1 MKVFIAI
8 LILMTLAACSSVK
21 EQNES
26 NKENVKE
33 ETTTSSEEGSFEVDT
48 DDKASVEE
56 NKNNLVEN
64 AQEITADELKEESSI
79 DDQVKV
85 SGDIV
90 TVANDGSP
98 LDYLMLSN
106 ETGTFTVFNLT
117 TDTYNP
123 GDDITVYGN
132 VDKAQDGS
140 KMITG
145 IVIET
150 N

>member
-8 LILMTLAACSSVK
+8 LILMMLAACSGTK
-21 EQNES
+21 EQS
-26 NKENVKE
+26 DSSKENVKE
-33 ETTTSSEEGSFEVDT
+33 ETTVSSEEGSFEADI
-48 DDKASVEE
+48 DEKASVEE
-56 NKNNLVEN
+56 NKSNVVEN
-64 AQEITADELKEESSI
+64 AQEISADQLKESSF

-90 TVANDGSP
+90 TVAKDGSP

-117 TDTYNP
+117 TDTYKP
-123 GDDITVYGN
+123 GDDIVVYGY

-145 IVIET
+145 IEIET

>member
-8 LILMTLAACSSVK
+8 LILMTLAACSGTK
-21 EQNES
+21 EQSES

-33 ETTTSSEEGSFEVDT
+33 ETTVSSEEGSFEAEANDE
-48 DDKASVEE
+48 ASVEE
-56 NKNNLVEN
+56 NKSNLVEN
-64 AQEITADELKEESSI
+64 AQEISADQLKEESSI

-90 TVANDGSP
+90 TVAKDGSP

-117 TDTYNP
+117 TDTYKP
-123 GDDITVYGN
+123 GDDITVYGS

-145 IVIET
+145 IVIEA

>member
-1 MKVFIAI
+1 M
-8 LILMTLAACSSVK
+8 
-21 EQNES
+21 
-26 NKENVKE
+26 
-33 ETTTSSEEGSFEVDT
+33 
-48 DDKASVEE
+48 
-56 NKNNLVEN
+56 
-64 AQEITADELKEESSI
+64 
-79 DDQVKV
+79 

-123 GDDITVYGN
+123 GDDITVYGS
-132 VDKAQDGS
+132 VDKAQDGI